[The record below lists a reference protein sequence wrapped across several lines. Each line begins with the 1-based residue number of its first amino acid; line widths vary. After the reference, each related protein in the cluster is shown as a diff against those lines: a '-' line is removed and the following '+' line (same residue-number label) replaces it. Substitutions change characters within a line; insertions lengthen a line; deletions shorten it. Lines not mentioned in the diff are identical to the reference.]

1 MKISAI
7 TMILALTVS
16 VAGEQAKE
24 PRPYLPSCVVGTG
37 LTKCYDN
44 RNEIAP
50 PKPGQQFYGQDAQ
63 YQGSQPSYKDRR
75 PSADLPAPSQ

>member
-1 MKISAI
+1 MCRSPQVLLIALLPLAGFSAERAYVI
-7 TMILALTVS
+7 
-16 VAGEQAKE
+16 
-24 PRPYLPSCVVGTG
+24 VGTG
-37 LTKCYDN
+37 QTKCYDN